1 MFTFTE
7 MNLVASR
14 KGLEAEFGK
23 FHGEGARC
31 MPVHYKLLVKE
42 PEYWR
47 RIVFNF
53 FQILFNSGVLN
64 YREQIGKPWGIQVS
78 R

>member
-14 KGLEAEFGK
+14 KGMEAEFGE
-23 FHGEGARC
+23 FHGKRARC
-31 MPVHYKLLVKE
+31 LPVHYKLLVKE
-42 PEYWR
+42 PEYWMR
-47 RIVFNF
+47 SVFRF

-64 YREQIGKPWGIQVS
+64 YQEQIRKPWGIQVS